1 MTDDEIARL
10 RKLAERE
17 ARDRHDAAQWCASHS
32 ERDDRDEW
40 AYVSLMDLRNAV
52 DGATILALLDERD
65 ALRLAVQLQIS
76 VEFGEDGNNG
86 PTYMAGYFTDNGNR
100 LRYAIEHETPA
111 QDASAATRRAIVRAA
126 AEIGKLQS

>member
-1 MTDDEIARL
+1 MTDREL
-10 RKLAERE
+10 LELA
-17 ARDRHDAAQWCASHS
+17 AKAAGIDGVWHEKWRCLVYMGAPPFVGGVIHHTWSPLT
-32 ERDDRDEW
+32 DD
-40 AYVSLMDLRNAV
+40 
-52 DGATILALLDERD
+52 GD